1 MLRAMSERP
10 MHTVPGAMA
19 ELQRLY
25 AEGEHAIA
33 EHRLDDALLA
43 FTRGIA
49 IDDHF
54 RQRYVTMYAQR
65 AFVLQQLGRHAEALD
80 DYARAIALNEPTTNQ
95 AQYHF
100 HRAMCLEALG
110 DLEGA
115 VAEHGRSIALYPDHP
130 GPYHLRGKLLVDR
143 LGRHAEGIPD
153 LDRLLS
159 MREVPE
165 AYQLR
170 ALAKVSTSR
179 HAEAIADAAHAEQL
193 APGAYNHYL
202 LAVAYGATGDEARTR
217 EHVEATLA
225 LDRSYAAFFGEVDEL
240 ARYRGSPWLVRALAG

>member
-1 MLRAMSERP
+1 MTERP

-25 AEGEHAIA
+25 AEGDAAIA
-33 EHRLDDALLA
+33 AGRLQDAVEA

-65 AFVLQQLGRHAEALD
+65 AFALQRLGRHREAFE
-80 DYARAIALNEPTTNQ
+80 DYARAIALNEPPENQ

-115 VAEHGRSIALYPDHP
+115 VVEHGRSIALYPNHP
-130 GPYHLRGKLLVDR
+130 GPYHLRGKLLIDR
-143 LGRHAEGIPD
+143 LGRYEEGIPD
-153 LDRLLS
+153 LDRLLA

-170 ALAKVSTSR
+170 ALAKVSTNR
-179 HAEAIADAAHAEQL
+179 HAEAIADAARAEQL

-225 LDRSYAAFFGEVDEL
+225 RDRAFGKYFAEVDEL
-240 ARYRGSPWLVRALAG
+240 ARYRSAPWLVQALAG